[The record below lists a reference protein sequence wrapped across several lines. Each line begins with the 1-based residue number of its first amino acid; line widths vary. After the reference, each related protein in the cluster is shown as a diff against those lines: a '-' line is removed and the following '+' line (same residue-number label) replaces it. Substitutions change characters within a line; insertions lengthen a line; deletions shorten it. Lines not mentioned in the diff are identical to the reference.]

1 MSTDAAQPATCIP
14 PDPSVSGWWW
24 LQQLEAVRSELIAA
38 YDLGKR
44 HATEWRPIAD
54 APDEIKDGRTI
65 LAWDS
70 FALEPTTIRW
80 ISDHWESCWDGSQ
93 VICSQSDFGTDYK
106 DPGCPTHYMP
116 LPPAPETMK

>member
-1 MSTDAAQPATCIP
+1 MTEE
-14 PDPSVSGWWW
+14 PDWDDKADEVMGSIN
-24 LQQLEAVRSELIAA
+24 LTMRSRYDLIAEDLRAA
-38 YDLGKR
+38 YALGKS

-80 ISDHWESCWDGSQ
+80 IRDHWESCWDGSQ

-116 LPPAPETMK
+116 IPPAPEAKE